1 MGQTL
6 NAAAGHHSRS
16 RPGGCEAALVILYDR
31 GRRSGSARRVR
42 RAGGACRGGEGPRE
56 NSHPG
61 TGRGRVPQAEARGA
75 WGEGDEPEWIVLVIV
90 SSTFGAFFVR
100 FFGEAGADAW
110 RGLKK
115 FAEQLR
121 DSRREPTGPNIPPS
135 PPHVGAIHF
144 RDQYGNVIQE
154 GIYPQG
160 PPDDFWRAWQ
170 EIDEPDW
177 SQLDGWFVWW
187 DDRQEAWAAF
197 EPAIGSDRPTSTG
210 TALHRSGSSTG
221 RTSCR
226 RPSPTSLGR
235 SSAESGEP
243 SVGASTSP
251 PSARTPSR

>member
-1 MGQTL
+1 MDDVRVLLDEYAEPAELAAVEKVLERTRIPGQVE
-6 NAAAGHHSRS
+6 GGYRKPK
-16 RPGGCEAALVILYDR
+16 PGE
-31 GRRSGSARRVR
+31 
-42 RAGGACRGGEGPRE
+42 
-56 NSHPG
+56 
-61 TGRGRVPQAEARGA
+61 A

-187 DDRQEAWAAF
+187 DDRQEAWAAL
-197 EPAIGSDRPTSTG
+197 EPAIGSDRHVYWDRAASKWIEYRPD
-210 TALHRSGSSTG
+210 LMPPPEPHEPRSL
-221 RTSCR
+221 
-226 RPSPTSLGR
+226 LGR
-235 SSAESGEP
+235 IRRALGRGEH
-243 SVGASTSP
+243 
-251 PSARTPSR
+251 